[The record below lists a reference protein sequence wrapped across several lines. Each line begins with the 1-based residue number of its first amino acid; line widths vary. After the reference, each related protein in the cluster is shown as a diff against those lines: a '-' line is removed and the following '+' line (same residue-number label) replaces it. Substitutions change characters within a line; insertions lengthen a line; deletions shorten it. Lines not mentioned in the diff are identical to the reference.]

1 MLTGTKNILNL
12 VVPISRFNKGEANRI
27 FEEVNAT
34 GPKIVLKNN
43 KPTCVLV
50 PPEEYERMLE
60 RLEDYEL
67 LTEAQ
72 KRMENEPENTFSQE
86 EIMKRFGITQED
98 LIDAEDDVL

>member
-60 RLEDYEL
+60 R
-67 LTEAQ
+67 
-72 KRMENEPENTFSQE
+72 MENEPENTFSQE
-86 EIMKRFGITQED
+86 EVMKRFGITQED
-98 LIDAEDDVL
+98 LLDAEDDVL